1 MMLSDFV
8 TRTHGKWILAG
19 EHAVLRGHPAL
30 VFPVPTYSLQLSYT
44 PTPTELTAE
53 YAGTH
58 ATDMHLLFWSV
69 LQEGQ
74 QLVGV
79 SLNQL
84 HGHFTIHN
92 DIPIGVGLGA
102 SAALCVAMARWFAG
116 QQFIAT
122 DEILHF
128 AKNLENLFHG
138 QSSGLDIAGVSS
150 LTPIQFCQGE
160 FRPFSLAWSPLWYLS
175 TCGQLGITS
184 HCIQQVQQLWKDNP
198 AEAADIDES
207 MLQAVLQAE
216 IALSNTA
223 PNSQSLLKEAIQQG
237 AGCFE
242 RWGLINENLS
252 QHINKLYQQGA
263 VAVKPT
269 GSGNGGF
276 VISLWE
282 APPPEH
288 FFRNLQDNLIAL

>member
-1 MMLSDFV
+1 MLSDFV

-30 VFPVPTYSLQLSYT
+30 VFPVPAYSLQLSYT
-44 PTPTELTAE
+44 PTPTALTAE
-53 YAGTH
+53 YAGAH

-84 HGHFTIHN
+84 QGHFSIHN

-102 SAALCVAMARWFAG
+102 SAALCVAMARWFAR
-116 QQFIAT
+116 QRFIT
-122 DEILHF
+122 SDEILVF
-128 AKNLENLFHG
+128 AKTLENLFHG

-150 LTPIQFCQGE
+150 STPIQFCQGNS
-160 FRPFSLAWSPLWYLS
+160 RAFSPAWQPLWYLS
-175 TCGQLGITS
+175 SCGQLGVTS

-198 AEAADIDES
+198 IEAEDIDMS
-207 MLQAVLQAE
+207 MSKVVLQAE
-216 IALSNTA
+216 EALSCNRSENYT
-223 PNSQSLLKEAIQQG
+223 LLKEAIQN
-237 AGCFE
+237 ASLCFE

-252 QHINKLYQQGA
+252 QHIQRLYQLGA

-276 VISLWE
+276 VVSLWE
-282 APPPEH
+282 APPSTH
-288 FFRNLQDNLIAL
+288 LLKNAQDNFIAL